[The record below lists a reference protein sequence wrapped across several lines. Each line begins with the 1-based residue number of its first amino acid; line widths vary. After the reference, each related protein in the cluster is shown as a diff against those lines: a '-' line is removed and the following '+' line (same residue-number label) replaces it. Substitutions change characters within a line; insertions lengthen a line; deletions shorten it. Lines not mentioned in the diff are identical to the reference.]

1 MSKYENCHP
10 SFSEDT
16 LIYQAAEAAKGFY
29 GLTDANQYFAGMCEH
44 NADFVQLSNNV
55 FRYKDYFIQ
64 VGKRFIMAGHGNALM
79 GLAQKE
85 LSCLPQAIAV
95 IWLDNNEDMVLVTR
109 VKGSEGRRL
118 LPYEG
123 PVSALPVQARQ
134 RILADVDRLLE
145 ENSAISAVA
154 EGKDW
159 WNVIEGEGSI
169 IFSRCE
175 IAFVPDAA
183 KAAYRSRVLK
193 TLELDE

>member
-1 MSKYENCHP
+1 MLYSLKGE
-10 SFSEDT
+10 
-16 LIYQAAEAAKGFY
+16 LIHLEPRVAVICCGGVGFRCQI
-29 GLTDANQYFAGMCEH
+29 TMNTAR
-44 NADFVQLSNNV
+44 QLPP
-55 FRYKDYFIQ
+55 
-64 VGKRFIMAGHGNALM
+64 VGKEAMLYTMMNVREDAIELFGFAE
-79 GLAQKE
+79 QKE

-95 IWLDNNEDMVLVTR
+95 IWLDNNEDMVLITR

-193 TLELDE
+193 MLELDE

>member
-1 MSKYENCHP
+1 M
-10 SFSEDT
+10 
-16 LIYQAAEAAKGFY
+16 IYQAAEAAKGFY
-29 GLTDANQYFAGMCEH
+29 GLTDANQYFAGMCER
-44 NADFVQLSNNV
+44 NRDFAQLGNNV

-64 VGKRFIMAGHGNALM
+64 VGKRFLMAGHGRALM
-79 GLAQKE
+79 SMAEKE
-85 LSCLPQAIAV
+85 LSFLPQGIAV
-95 IWLDNNEDMVLVTR
+95 IWLDNDEDMVLITR
-109 VKGSEGRRL
+109 VKGSEGHRL
-118 LPYEG
+118 LPFEG
-123 PVSALPVQARQ
+123 PVSTLPEHTRQ

-183 KAAYRSRVLK
+183 KAVYRSRVLR